1 MDGGHCGVGGY
12 SDGGHGS
19 CHGGGSY
26 GHCGGGGGHSG
37 GGHGGGGGNVGSHGC
52 GDQQNYFINSDI
64 HIHPLSLPTFLGN
77 FLGQRPKDLEMFS
90 C

>member
-1 MDGGHCGVGGY
+1 MDGGHCGVSGY

-26 GHCGGGGGHSG
+26 GHCGGGGGHS
-37 GGHGGGGGNVGSHGC
+37 GGGGNVGSHGC